1 VELGLPNLVSIDFTD
16 GTTLNFQLELDLK
29 SRVELL
35 TLKAGNITDVKRL
48 RPASVVRR
56 GRVPLLSC
64 TSRMT
69 SRQGQLNPEV
79 LCRRRLGIT
88 FFASNNESVTK
99 KRKSRGF
106 DSP

>member
-1 VELGLPNLVSIDFTD
+1 MELGLPNLVSIDFTD

-56 GRVPLLSC
+56 GRVPQQALMYFQDDEPTRTTQS
-64 TSRMT
+64 
-69 SRQGQLNPEV
+69 
-79 LCRRRLGIT
+79 
-88 FFASNNESVTK
+88 
-99 KRKSRGF
+99 
-106 DSP
+106 